1 VNQGFAECTKHLF
14 DHLHCFVGTTIEV
27 KGKANITR
35 KDFKGLTAIKEEE
48 LIENYILVTLE
59 DTPRKDGDI
68 CILPWKDFITN
79 LWQDA
84 YV

>member
-1 VNQGFAECTKHLF
+1 L
-14 DHLHCFVGTTIEV
+14 
-27 KGKANITR
+27 
-35 KDFKGLTAIKEEE
+35 KGLTAIKEEE
-48 LIENYILVTLE
+48 LLKNYILVTLE

>member
-1 VNQGFAECTKHLF
+1 MA
-14 DHLHCFVGTTIEV
+14 I
-27 KGKANITR
+27 
-35 KDFKGLTAIKEEE
+35 IKEEA
-48 LIENYILVTLE
+48 LLENYILVTLE
-59 DTPRKDGDI
+59 DIPRKDGDI